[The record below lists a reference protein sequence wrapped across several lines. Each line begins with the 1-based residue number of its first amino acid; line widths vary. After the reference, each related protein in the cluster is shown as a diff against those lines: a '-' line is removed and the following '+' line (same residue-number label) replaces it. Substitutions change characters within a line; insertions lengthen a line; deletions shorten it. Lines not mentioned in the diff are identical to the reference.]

1 VKAVLITAP
10 LTEPISTADAKT
22 HLRVTGEDSY
32 IEGLVKAAR
41 QQVELYLSRALINQ
55 TWDIYFTNLSNV
67 LRLPYSPVSS
77 VTSVKYRDL
86 DGVLQ
91 VLDSNLYYVVTSTDP
106 AEIVR
111 KYSVTYPETEYG
123 RPDPVVVRQ
132 VCGYGATGASVPSP
146 IIHGMKLLITDM
158 YEHRGSYVVG
168 SSASVASSIP
178 GYLTSLLH
186 PYRLYDME

>member
-1 VKAVLITAP
+1 MKAVLITAP

-41 QQVELYLSRALINQ
+41 QQVETYLGRALINQ

-77 VTSVKYRDL
+77 VTSIKYRDL

-132 VCGYGATGASVPSP
+132 VCGYGATGASVPAP

-168 SSASVASSIP
+168 TNAQQMP